1 MKTKFLRIIL
11 PIGHGSPARS
21 SARLDWFR
29 QGWHPALELWGGTQF
44 QNRFKRLTGRIM
56 RPLDYDAWVA
66 TRTIGEAASRK
77 QTSDFKTL
85 RDFMHSPNFD
95 VAAFKGVATSF
106 RPGTASCASRSLS
119 RHRSCSSAFRRNRA
133 SFTSSACSTRSA
145 SISRKPSVKP
155 IRNDPI
161 YACRPSPQFAE
172 TFPFGDQ
179 NVATFT
185 ASARAG
191 ISRDCYFL
199 RDASER
205 YTAYV
210 TNEKD
215 NSLSVID
222 TDKLEVIKTV
232 KIGQRPRGIVMSNDG
247 KWLIIC
253 TSDDNDVKVYDA
265 QTLQYVKSLPSGP
278 DPELLTLHPDG
289 KRVYI
294 ANEDD
299 NLVTV
304 VDLES
309 NKVITEIPVG
319 VEPEGMG
326 MSPDGKVLVNTSE
339 TTNMAHF
346 IDTTTHKTFDNV
358 LVDSRP
364 RVAMFNQAQT
374 QLWVSSEVGGTV
386 AVINPADRKIITK
399 INFEIPGVEKES
411 IQPVG
416 IRITKDDKIA
426 FIALGPANRV
436 AVVDTSTFKVLK
448 YILVGQRVWQMYFTP
463 DGKLLFTT
471 NGASNDVSVI
481 DVANQKAIKSIK
493 VGRYPWGVVVSPK

>member
-1 MKTKFLRIIL
+1 MSRLSTLVPVLFSAAIAPLCVT
-11 PIGHGSPARS
+11 PAH
-21 SARLDWFR
+21 A
-29 QGWHPALELWGGTQF
+29 
-44 QNRFKRLTGRIM
+44 
-56 RPLDYDAWVA
+56 
-66 TRTIGEAASRK
+66 
-77 QTSDFKTL
+77 
-85 RDFMHSPNFD
+85 
-95 VAAFKGVATSF
+95 
-106 RPGTASCASRSLS
+106 
-119 RHRSCSSAFRRNRA
+119 
-133 SFTSSACSTRSA
+133 
-145 SISRKPSVKP
+145 
-155 IRNDPI
+155 
-161 YACRPSPQFAE
+161 
-172 TFPFGDQ
+172 
-179 NVATFT
+179 
-185 ASARAG
+185 
-191 ISRDCYFL
+191 
-199 RDASER
+199 

-222 TDKLEVIKTV
+222 TDKLELIKTV

-265 QTLQYVKSLPSGP
+265 KTLEYIKSLPSGP

-289 KRVYI
+289 KRLYI

-304 VDLES
+304 VDIETS
-309 NKVITEIPVG
+309 KVITEIPVG

-364 RVAMFNQAQT
+364 RVAMFNSAQT

-426 FIALGPANRV
+426 FVALGPANRV
-436 AVVDTSTFKVLK
+436 AVIDTSTFKVLK

-463 DGKLLFTT
+463 DGKYLLTT

-493 VGRYPWGVVVSPK
+493 VGRYPWGVVVSPN